1 MSTGSTTPR
10 VTSTITSGWPVS
22 SATNR
27 EEQQRSA
34 LENPIRRKL
43 SVGRHY
49 EEFLPDKTTRRPIL
63 QVIQHGLIGLGH
75 RASEPVNLKRPHR
88 VCSASTTTFQLA
100 RLVQIANANSRG
112 DFLLLET
119 NRAARNYRGGLL
131 CAAAQRLGLDGI
143 RGLFASQ
150 PSHFAVQSGYNA
162 KQPSHPLC
170 WLLTRGK
177 AHLLG
182 VLVPKQ
188 PLCEGPVP
196 ALHDALVPVNI
207 DPSTSDLDP
216 VFGEQLAHCTHEFAP
231 RVNLK
236 ELRPPQGAPLVNP
249 SQAIGNL
256 CRGLASQRLS
266 LFVARGNI
274 NDRESVAEGSPPY
287 AVVWQKE
294 QIRLVDL
301 VGHRHVKLRPRTCRG
316 AGR

>member
-1 MSTGSTTPR
+1 MSTGSTTAR
-10 VTSTITSGWPVS
+10 ATSTITSGWPVP
-22 SATNR
+22 SATER
-27 EEQQRSA
+27 EERQRSA

-75 RASEPVNLKRPHR
+75 WASEPVNLKRPHR
-88 VCSASTTTFQLA
+88 ACSASTATFQLA

-119 NRAARNYRGGLL
+119 NRAARNYRAGLL
-131 CAAAQRLGLDGI
+131 YAAAQRLGLDGI

-150 PSHFAVQSGYNA
+150 PSHFTVQSGYNA
-162 KQPSHPLC
+162 RQQSHQLC
-170 WLLTRGK
+170 WPLTQRE

-188 PLCEGPVP
+188 PLCKGPVP

-207 DPSTSDLDP
+207 DPTALNLNR
-216 VFGEQLAHCTHEFAP
+216 VLCQQLAHCTHELAP

-236 ELRPPQGAPLVNP
+236 ELRPLQRPP
-249 SQAIGNL
+249 SVDPRQSIGDL

-266 LFVARGNI
+266 LFVAWGYI
-274 NDRESVAEGSPPY
+274 NDPESVAEGFPPY

-294 QIRLVDL
+294 QIRLVAE
-301 VGHRHVKLRPRTCRG
+301 T
-316 AGR
+316 